1 VNKRSFVFMSCLGI
15 LVLTLAVCPGCA
27 TKKYV
32 QEQIAPV
39 QDQVDNVEKAT
50 QDNKAG
56 IEKNADNIKKLA
68 DSTMSGMK
76 EIEGKMM
83 AMKSELGE
91 VRELAEGKLVY
102 ATVHADESIKFNF
115 NSWELSEEAMAML
128 DQLAGK
134 LMANNKNQYIEV
146 IGHTDWIDNEKVNE
160 KVGKY
165 RAYSVAKYLY
175 GKGIPLH
182 RISMCTMGEA
192 APIADNK
199 SKEGRA
205 DNRRVTV
212 KILE

>member
-1 VNKRSFVFMSCLGI
+1 MSCLGI
-15 LVLTLAVCPGCA
+15 LALALVVCPGCA
-27 TKKYV
+27 TKTYV
-32 QEQIAPV
+32 QEQIAPT
-39 QDQVDNVEKAT
+39 QEQVDQVEKAT
-50 QDNKAG
+50 QENKAG
-56 IEKNADNIKKLA
+56 IEKNADDIQKLA

-76 EIEGKMM
+76 ELEDKMM
-83 AMKSELGE
+83 GMKSELGE

-102 ATVHADESIKFNF
+102 ATVLSDESIKFDF
-115 NSWELSEEAMAML
+115 NSWELSEEAMAKL
-128 DQLAGK
+128 DQLADK
-134 LMANNKNQYIEV
+134 LTAANKNQYIEI
-146 IGHTDWIDNEKVNE
+146 IGHTDWIDSEKVNE

-192 APIADNK
+192 SPIADNE

-205 DNRRVTV
+205 ENRRVTV